1 MSAAR
6 FTNLVELCE
15 RSCET
20 FAARPL
26 FGVKTGDDAWSWLTY
41 AEFHAQVAA
50 ARGGLAA
57 LGVRAGDTVAIVAD
71 NRVEW
76 AAACYATYGC
86 GAAYVP
92 MYQAQHASEWQFIL
106 RDCGA
111 RVVLAAT
118 DAAVTKLR
126 AMQAE
131 LPALEHVVALDAPA
145 SQPDSWGALLAKGR
159 AHPVSPASPA
169 PRDTAG
175 LIYTSGTTGM
185 PKGVIL
191 SHANITSNINA
202 IHEIFTFSP
211 DDRSLAFL
219 PWAHSFGQTCELH
232 GLVSMGCST
241 AINDDV
247 KNLIANLAAV
257 KPTVLFA
264 VPRIFNRIYAGV
276 QAQIAARPAPIQ
288 WLFASGIDAAIR
300 RGRGES
306 LGVADRVLL
315 ALADRLIF
323 ATVRARFGGRLRYA
337 VSGSAALAREVADFI
352 DALGITVYEGYGL
365 TETSPIATANH
376 PGARKLGSVGRPIP
390 GVRIEI
396 DSSATAGGPEG
407 EVIVHGPNVMQG
419 YHERPE
425 ETAAALR
432 PDGALRTGDLGR
444 LDDDGFLWITG
455 RIKEQYK
462 LENGKYVVPAAIEE
476 KLKLSPF
483 VANVFVYGDNRPHN
497 VALVVPDPDALR
509 RWAEEHQHTLDDVAR
524 DERVAE
530 LLRREL
536 EAHSGDIKGYERI
549 KAFAVVT
556 DDFTTE
562 NGLLTPSLKLKRRK
576 VMERYGDDIARLY

>member
-1 MSAAR
+1 MSGTQLAS
-6 FTNLVELCE
+6 LVELCE
-15 RSCET
+15 RSCST

-26 FGVKTGDDAWSWLTY
+26 FGVKAGESWSWLTY
-41 AEFHAQVAA
+41 GDFHAQVAA
-50 ARGGLAA
+50 ARGGLSA

-76 AAACYATYGC
+76 AAACYATYGR

-92 MYQAQHASEWQFIL
+92 MYQAQHPSEWQFIL

-118 DAAVTKLR
+118 DGAVARLR
-126 AMQAE
+126 AMRDE

-145 SQPDSWGALLAKGR
+145 ERSDSWGALLAAGR
-159 AHPVSPASPA
+159 ARPVPPVFPA
-169 PRDTAG
+169 PVDTAG

-202 IHEIFTFSP
+202 IHEVFTFSP

-232 GLVSMGCST
+232 GLVSMGCSI
-241 AINDDV
+241 AVNDDV
-247 KNLIANLAAV
+247 KHLIPNLAAV
-257 KPTVLFA
+257 QPTVLFA
-264 VPRIFNRIYAGV
+264 VPRIFNRIYDGV
-276 QAQIAARPAPIQ
+276 RAQIASRPAPIQ
-288 WLFASGIDAAIR
+288 WLFARGVDAAIR

-306 LGVADRVLL
+306 PGVGDQVLL

-323 ATVRARFGGRLRYA
+323 STVRARFGGRLRYA
-337 VSGSAALAREVADFI
+337 VSGSAALAREVGELI

-376 PGARKLGSVGRPIP
+376 PGARKLGSVGRAIP
-390 GVRIEI
+390 HVRIEI
-396 DSSATAGGPEG
+396 DASVTGGGPDG

-444 LDDDGFLWITG
+444 LDEEGYLWITG

-483 VANVFVYGDNRPHN
+483 IANIFVYGDNRPHN
-497 VALVVPDPDALR
+497 VALIVPDPDALR
-509 RWAEEHQHTLDDVAR
+509 RWAEERRHTLGDLAQDP
-524 DERVAE
+524 RVVE
-530 LLRREL
+530 LLEREL
-536 EAHSGDIKGYERI
+536 EAHSGDIKGFERV
-549 KAFAVVT
+549 KAFAVVSE
-556 DDFTTE
+556 DFTTE

-576 VMERYGDDIARLY
+576 VMERYGDDLARLY